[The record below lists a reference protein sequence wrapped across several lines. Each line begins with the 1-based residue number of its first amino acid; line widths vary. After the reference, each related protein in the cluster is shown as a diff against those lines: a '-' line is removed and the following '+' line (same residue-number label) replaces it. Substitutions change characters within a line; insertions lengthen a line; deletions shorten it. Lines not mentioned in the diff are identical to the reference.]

1 MISFEVIVMQ
11 IVLASSSPYRKKVLQ
26 QLKIPFLC
34 FSPNI
39 DEKAQRNEQPI
50 DLVARLAKEKA
61 LEGAKYHP
69 NSLIIASDQIA
80 ILNNQVFGKP
90 KNYDNAY
97 KQLLK
102 FQGKTVQFLTSIC
115 LLDNVTAHP
124 ETQVESFTVT
134 FRPLAKPEIIRYLK
148 YEKPYNCAGGC
159 KIEGLGLTLI
169 KKLQSEDPN
178 TIIGLPLIRLISML
192 KKRNINLL

>member
-11 IVLASSSPYRKKVLQ
+11 IVLATGSPYRKKVLQ

-61 LEGAKYHP
+61 LEGAKHHP

-90 KNYDNAY
+90 KNYDNTY

-102 FQGKTVQFLTSIC
+102 FQGETVQFLTSIC

-124 ETQVESFTVT
+124 EIQVESFTVT

-159 KIEGLGLTLI
+159 KIEGLGITLI